1 MVSELEGK
9 VLAVEISDSPNHDRD
24 VRRCTVTVLIDSGSE
39 LFMSNGF
46 VKDQETWRLCS
57 TDETVGARVKVRYTT
72 SPKKDNPEE
81 MYYNIQAMKI
91 IEAADPANTPERPIE
106 AQRGPSR
113 RSSGSTNDSIEYQ
126 VALKETAIYFE
137 IDKKYELGLFDTPQ
151 DAARMVKELSR
162 ILKEEEEWTEL

>member
-1 MVSELEGK
+1 MAELQGK
-9 VLAVEISDSPNHDRD
+9 VLSVGITEGQEPD
-24 VRRCTVTVLIDSGSE
+24 VRRCTLTVLIDSGSE
-39 LFMSNGF
+39 LFMSSGF

-106 AQRGPSR
+106 GRLPA
-113 RSSGSTNDSIEYQ
+113 SSLMMGGKDTLIVDQ
-126 VALKETAIYFE
+126 V
-137 IDKKYELGLFDTPQ
+137 LF
-151 DAARMVKELSR
+151 
-162 ILKEEEEWTEL
+162 